1 VGCIKGWPAT
11 LTEPDL
17 LDAPV
22 ELRPVHVSHVR
33 IWREIKAANSGWLQ
47 PWEPSAP
54 EALSALSP
62 GGRRYASLILRSPI
76 APYVSTA
83 RSRWAARRGGP
94 LMWGV
99 HYDGEIA
106 GQLSVFGIAWGST
119 RSGKLGYWINERYA
133 GHGIIPTAVAMAVDH
148 CFRVIGLHRLE
159 AGIQPQ
165 NAASRR
171 VVEKLGFRDEGVR
184 VREVHINGAWR
195 DHICYAITAEDV
207 PAGMLAQWR
216 SVRAPARPAA

>member
-1 VGCIKGWPAT
+1 VGRIKGWPAT

-22 ELRPVHVSHVR
+22 ELRPVQVSHAR
-33 IWREIKAANSGWLQ
+33 AWREIKAANSAWLQ
-47 PWEPSAP
+47 QWEPSTPAAP
-54 EALSALSP
+54 QALSP
-62 GGRRYASLILRSPI
+62 GGRYVSLIRQSPI

-83 RSRWAARRGGP
+83 RSRWAARHGGP

-99 HYDGEIA
+99 HYDGVVA

-148 CFRVIGLHRLE
+148 CFRVMGLHRLE

-184 VREVHINGAWR
+184 VREVHIDGAWR
-195 DHICYAITAEDV
+195 DHICYAVTAEDV
-207 PAGMLAQWR
+207 PAGMLSRWR
-216 SVRAPARPAA
+216 SVRSTNRTLR